1 MTERAVL
8 CTDGCYYWIEWE
20 PIADE
25 PPEPVASDDEIDA
38 WVRDERGGWWDSLPE
53 QEDEPDFEF
62 NWEGDDD

>member
-38 WVRDERGGWWDSLPE
+38 WVRDEGG
-53 QEDEPDFEF
+53 DEYE
-62 NWEGDDD
+62 EGDDGNE